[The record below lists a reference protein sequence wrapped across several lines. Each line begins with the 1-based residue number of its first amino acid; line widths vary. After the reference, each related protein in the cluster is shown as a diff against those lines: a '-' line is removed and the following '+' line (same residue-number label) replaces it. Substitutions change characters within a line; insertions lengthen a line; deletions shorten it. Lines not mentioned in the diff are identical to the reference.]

1 MNLNLTLLGEMIGFA
16 LFIWLTMKFVWPPLM
31 QAMDERR
38 RRIADGLAAAE
49 RSQTDLENAR
59 ERASQILKEA
69 REKSLEIVEHANR
82 RANEIVDEA
91 KTQATTERERQVE
104 AAKADI
110 VQETRGAQE
119 ALRKQ
124 FSGLAIEAAERII
137 RREIDLDKHKNLLD
151 EIAARL

>member
-38 RRIADGLAAAE
+38 TRIADGLAAAE
-49 RSQTDLENAR
+49 RSQTDLENAK
-59 ERASQILKEA
+59 ERAAEILKEA
-69 REKSLEIVEHANR
+69 REKSLDIIEHANR

-110 VQETRGAQE
+110 AQETRSAQE
-119 ALRKQ
+119 ALRKK

>member
-38 RRIADGLAAAE
+38 KRIADGLAAAE
-49 RSQTDLENAR
+49 RSQTDLENAQQ
-59 ERASQILKEA
+59 RAGDILREA

-91 KTQATTERERQVE
+91 KTQATSERERQVE

-110 VQETRGAQE
+110 AQETRSAQE

-124 FSGLAIEAAERII
+124 FSSLAIEAAERII

-151 EIAARL
+151 ELAARL